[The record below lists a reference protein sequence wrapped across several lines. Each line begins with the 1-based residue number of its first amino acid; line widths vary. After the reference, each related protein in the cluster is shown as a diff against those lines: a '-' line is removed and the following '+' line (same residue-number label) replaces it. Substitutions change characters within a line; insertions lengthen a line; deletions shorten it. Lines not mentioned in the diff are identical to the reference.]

1 MINISE
7 VPRGKPLDAEHRY
20 RLRIEGVPA
29 EVDKV
34 ELRNLLSERCT
45 SVKSIGMERSQSED
59 GRTLKTAFVSVT
71 SELDKDELVRNGLL
85 VKGLRLNVVNDSG
98 GLLRNMSK
106 EENKRKVF
114 VTNIPFGT
122 SDQALMK
129 TFTKFGPCDPDS
141 IGRYSKGK
149 ELTFCTI
156 TFHDES
162 TARMLIAKKTLD
174 FNGRKLKL
182 LEFDGVERKMSEDPK
197 PSKEKEKK
205 TTYMANKSGSG
216 SQGKLGNF
224 TNMIDCNI
232 CKNKLSITKCTC
244 QSSPCNL
251 FTTSPSNNDRTTT
264 TQTPTSNL
272 GYSPDFS
279 RDQRA
284 STLLP
289 IQGRLSALNLFD
301 QLRSVKEVP
310 MKEQEIEL
318 MAAPRL
324 VISAPTDGK
333 DYFLTKKGSLDDDNF
348 PVFPNRPRVHS
359 EVVSMNHTPSNLR
372 FNKHS

>member
-7 VPRGKPLDAEHRY
+7 VPRGKPLDTEHRY

-29 EVDKV
+29 DVDKV
-34 ELRNLLSERCT
+34 ELRNLLLERCT
-45 SVKSIGMERSQSED
+45 SVKSIGMERSLSED

-71 SELDKDELVRNGLL
+71 SEVDKEELVRNGLL
-85 VKGLRLNVVNDSG
+85 VKGLRLNVVSDG
-98 GLLRNMSK
+98 AGLLRSVSK
-106 EENKRKVF
+106 DENKRKVF

-129 TFTKFGPCDPDS
+129 FFSKFGPCDPDS

-156 TFHDES
+156 KFHDES
-162 TARMLIAKKTLD
+162 TARMLITKKTLD

-205 TTYMANKSGSG
+205 SYMINKSGPG
-216 SQGKLGNF
+216 SQGKIGCTF
-224 TNMIDCNI
+224 TNTMVDCTT

-244 QSSPCNL
+244 QPSPCNL
-251 FTTSPSNNDRTTT
+251 FASSPSQNDRTTT
-264 TQTPTSNL
+264 GQTPTSNL
-272 GYSPDFS
+272 GFSPDFTS
-279 RDQRA
+279 EQRVP
-284 STLLP
+284 LP
-289 IQGRLSALNLFD
+289 ARISGLNLFD
-301 QLRSVKEVP
+301 QLRSAKEVP
-310 MKEQEIEL
+310 VRSQGNDL
-318 MAAPRL
+318 VANQRL
-324 VISAPTDGK
+324 VISSPTDGK
-333 DYFLTKKGSLDDDNF
+333 DYFLTKKRSLEDDQLPTF
-348 PVFPNRPRVHS
+348 PSRPRAHS

-372 FNKHS
+372 FNIQR

>member
-7 VPRGKPLDAEHRY
+7 VPLGKPLDAEHRY

-29 EVDKV
+29 DVDKV

-45 SVKSIGMERSQSED
+45 SVKSIGMERSRSED

-71 SELDKDELVRNGLL
+71 SAVEKDDLVRNGLL
-85 VKGLRLNVVNDSG
+85 VKGLRLNVVSDCPA
-98 GLLRNMSK
+98 LLKNMSK
-106 EENKRKVF
+106 DENKRKVF

-129 TFTKFGPCDPDS
+129 LFSKFGPCDPDS
-141 IGRYSKGK
+141 IGRHSKGK

-162 TARMLIAKKTLD
+162 TARMLISKKTLD
-174 FNGRKLKL
+174 YNGRKLKL

-197 PSKEKEKK
+197 SSKDKK
-205 TTYMANKSGSG
+205 SYLTNKSGPS
-216 SQGKLGNF
+216 SQSKLGTF
-224 TNMIDCNI
+224 TNTVVDCST

-244 QSSPCNL
+244 QTSSSHL
-251 FTTSPSNNDRTTT
+251 FASSPSNNDHTTT
-264 TQTPTSNL
+264 AQTPTSTL

-279 RDQRA
+279 NDQRIPQLVPLN
-284 STLLP
+284 S
-289 IQGRLSALNLFD
+289 RLSTLNLFE
-301 QLRSVKEVP
+301 QLRSAKEVP
-310 MKEQEIEL
+310 VRDQGNDV
-318 MAAPRL
+318 MANQRL
-324 VISAPTDGK
+324 VISSPTDGQ
-333 DYFLTKKGSLDDDNF
+333 DYFLTKKRSLEDDQF
-348 PVFPNRPRVHS
+348 PEFPNRPRVHS

-372 FNKHS
+372 FNVKR